1 MVFKELKSR
10 QEKNGLNVFRIR
22 YLGIKQNKSR
32 SNFEE
37 DILKATLNGED
48 IGDINHIRNYA
59 KYLDKAIYKTIN
71 CDIQDNMNCL
81 NPLTK
86 YLFVPLMLEV
96 PPVHNQSAQ
105 GLAESTKEVFN
116 NAGLSDNQ
124 LEGLDWDGEYIKKVL
139 RKN

>member
-48 IGDINHIRNYA
+48 IGDINHSKNFV
-59 KYLDKAIYKTIN
+59 KDLDKAIYKTMK
-71 CDIQDNMNCL
+71 CDIQDNMN
-81 NPLTK
+81 
-86 YLFVPLMLEV
+86 
-96 PPVHNQSAQ
+96 
-105 GLAESTKEVFN
+105 
-116 NAGLSDNQ
+116 
-124 LEGLDWDGEYIKKVL
+124 
-139 RKN
+139 